1 MANIITNQQPYFPP
15 LKKSAPDYISAIKKY
30 FEDEDYENA
39 FNCIKDCKN
48 LGLTFKETGT
58 YNGFMNSFIKAG
70 ETAYSKVVYDLL
82 IKSGHKPDLY
92 TLNILLNECIQER
105 DSSTAFELLDKFAK
119 GYHIEPNEVTYQTLM
134 KVCDSSGDRNRAL
147 QVVEM
152 MSNKGIELKEP
163 IFQILS
169 RLEKLEQRKEKEK
182 KGIKTPGDFLVVQL
196 SEESWKA
203 VAEIQHFV
211 TAKLREEGINLV
223 QEGGTWA
230 PTPFHL
236 NHITLFKDFTDTLS
250 PSEQNAVM
258 KKVAQKVE
266 NLKEFSVDVE
276 VRETKLRRSTGV
288 WVVLQFAGPKL
299 VQLQNLVKE
308 AVKEVRAQAR
318 QDKSKSSLAEISDE
332 FLSETDVTAKPHA
345 HITLG
350 ILDIGPNLAH
360 KSLVQLGKG
369 SAVKKFDA
377 VFEYEKQ
384 NKLKGLSFRIPVRTV
399 TLLRTEDLSARASN
413 KVYNVL
419 SQIPLKKDGAAVLTP
434 PKTVPSTKSAMSENE
449 KLNYYTKL
457 IVEKFPLTDGIFFPH
472 NNNGNQK
479 IGLRIDENPTVMDI
493 INKFNL
499 EYNDIYGVI
508 NIYLTEDQLCIIF
521 GDITGKEIYKY
532 FMANMKF
539 YELTP
544 LPAPVSALPK
554 SVEKPQ
560 PSKTQNK
567 EESEKERYAEYAR
580 VIKKQVPDS
589 ERFYVFTD
597 KNTSKS
603 YVCLVF
609 DRRHKEIVDNF
620 VAFNKTPVRENA
632 DKQYIVSFDKEN
644 CKEIFGAMGK
654 EIYET
659 LVAAAKK

>member
-1 MANIITNQQPYFPP
+1 MANLITNQQPYFPP

-82 IKSGHKPDLY
+82 IKSGHNPDIY
-92 TLNILLNECIQER
+92 TLNILLNECVQER
-105 DSSTAFELLDKFAK
+105 DSSTASELLDKFSKA
-119 GYHIEPNEVTYQTLM
+119 YHIEPNEVTYQTLM

-384 NKLKGLSFRIPVRTV
+384 NRLKGLSFRVPVRTI
-399 TLLRTEDLSARASN
+399 TLLRTDDLSARASN

-419 SQIPLKKDGAAVLTP
+419 SQIPLKKEGAAVLNP
-434 PKTVPSTKSAMSENE
+434 PKTVPSTKSAVSEGE
-449 KLNYYTKL
+449 KFNYYTKL
-457 IVEKFPLTDGIFFPH
+457 ISEKFPTTDGIFTEVK
-472 NNNGNQK
+472 GGK
-479 IGLRIDENPTVMDI
+479 KRIVLRLDSIDAVEDLI
-493 INKFNL
+493 RKCNL
-499 EYNDIYGVI
+499 QVDDLVGAL
-508 NIYLTEDQLCIIF
+508 NISLTEDQLCQIF
-521 GDITGKEIYKY
+521 GDSTGREIYKY
-532 FMANMKF
+532 FSETNNGFHDLFDSLA
-539 YELTP
+539 
-544 LPAPVSALPK
+544 ALK
-554 SVEKPQ
+554 ISQQ
-560 PSKTQNK
+560 PKTQNK

-609 DRRHKEIVDNF
+609 DRKHKEIVDNF

-659 LVAAAKK
+659 LVAAANKK